1 MFLNVEFK
9 EAEKKALEAEIA
21 NPKHTG
27 TYKNEINQ
35 HDQNTNNGTLRK
47 SYNNETLQLKAST
60 SDVLDE
66 EIYTKNTINKSRN
79 LTDYRGRN
87 TPSINEQP
95 SDLIDVVTQ
104 PQAASSNILRDELH
118 YDEKWV
124 DEPVRKRFKLNT
136 ILGLGI

>member
-1 MFLNVEFK
+1 MFLSAEFK

-27 TYKNEINQ
+27 NYKNEVNQ

-47 SYNNETLQLKAST
+47 SYNETSQLKAST

-66 EIYTKNTINKSRN
+66 EIYTKNAINKSRN
-79 LTDYRGRN
+79 LTDYRVRG

-104 PQAASSNILRDELH
+104 PQATSSNILRDELH

-124 DEPVRKRFKLNT
+124 DEPVRKRFKLNKF
-136 ILGLGI
+136 